1 MAIELIAKIKQKNN
15 GTFPLMDA
23 SDVEW
28 SEGESLVEHINSID
42 AASGGVGELNTTVSA
57 LQVKMT
63 TAEQGI
69 ATNKSDIA
77 TINTK
82 LAEKPEIDDTSA
94 SGTAVYSSTKVDSQ
108 IAAARQAVKDEL
120 LDGVGTEMDTLKEV
134 AAAIKTNKDALA
146 ALQTVAGGHV
156 KFDSAQVLTD
166 PQKKQA
172 RDNIAAADTA
182 SVTALQN
189 TVSGH
194 TQNFTSINGKIQ
206 TMEGTITTQGS
217 TLTELGERL
226 TTAESAIDDHGTRLG
241 EVETAAANAGAAA
254 SEAQNALDTFKASVG
269 DTSTDFVA
277 AFEAALA

>member
-23 SDVEW
+23 ADVEW
-28 SEGESLVEHINSID
+28 SDGESLVEHINSI
-42 AASGGVGELNTTVSA
+42 AAAAGGVGELNTKVTE
-57 LQVKMT
+57 LQGKVT

-82 LAEKPEIDDTSA
+82 LAKKPEINDTTPSD
-94 SGTAVYSSTKVDSQ
+94 TAVYSSTKVDSQ

-120 LDGVGTEMDTLKEV
+120 LDGAGTEMDTLKEV
-134 AAAIKTNKDALA
+134 AAAIKENKDALT

-156 KFDSAQVLTD
+156 KFDSAQVLTG
-166 PQKKQA
+166 PQKEQA

-182 SVTALQN
+182 SVTALQS

-217 TLTELGERL
+217 TLTDLGERL

-241 EVETAAANAGAAA
+241 EVETAAANAGTAA

-269 DTSTDFVA
+269 DTGTDFVA

>member
-23 SDVEW
+23 ADVEW
-28 SEGESLVEHINSID
+28 SDGESLVEHINSIG
-42 AASGGVGELNTTVSA
+42 AAAGGVGELNTKVTE
-57 LQVKMT
+57 LQGKVT

-82 LAEKPEIDDTSA
+82 LAKKPEINDTTPSN
-94 SGTAVYSSTKVDSQ
+94 TAVYSSTKVDSQ

-120 LDGVGTEMDTLKEV
+120 LDGAGTEMDTLKEV
-134 AAAIKTNKDALA
+134 AAAIKENKDALT

-156 KFDSAQVLTD
+156 KFDSAQVLTG
-166 PQKKQA
+166 PQKEQA

-182 SVTALQN
+182 SVTALQS

-217 TLTELGERL
+217 TLTDLGERL

-241 EVETAAANAGAAA
+241 EVETAAANAGTAA

-269 DTSTDFVA
+269 DTGTDFVA